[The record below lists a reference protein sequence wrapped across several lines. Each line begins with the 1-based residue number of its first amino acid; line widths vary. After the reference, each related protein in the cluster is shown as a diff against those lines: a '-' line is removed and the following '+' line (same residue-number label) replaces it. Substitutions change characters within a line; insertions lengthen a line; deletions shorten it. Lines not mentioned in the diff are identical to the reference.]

1 MFQFSYKNSNP
12 YALTYCI
19 PFLLSTQVPTSVKA
33 KAAQDKQLD
42 IKVEN
47 FSIAAKGKD
56 LFINASL
63 QITHGRRYGLVGPNG
78 HGKTTLLRHIA
89 SRAIN
94 IPSNIDVLL
103 CEQEVV
109 ADATPAFEM
118 VLKSDTKRIELLA
131 ESEKLKLQLDTN
143 HSQELV
149 DRYNEVH
156 EELTAMKADAAEGK
170 ARRILAGLGFT
181 PRMMERSTKDL
192 SGGWRM
198 RVSLARALFL
208 EPTFLLLDEP
218 TNHLDLNAVI
228 WLDNYLQA
236 WKKTLLIVS
245 HDQSFLDNVC
255 TDIIHLDQQKLFY
268 YRGNYNSFKVMLTQ
282 RRKEQLREYEKQE
295 KRLRELKQSG
305 MSSKQAVAKN
315 QREALTRKQV
325 KCRQQLGGADDHG
338 TAAAPQLL
346 SKPKEY
352 VVKFHFPNPP
362 PLSPP
367 LLGLHNVTFAY
378 SGQKPLFKDLNFGV
392 DMSSRI
398 SIVGPNGVG
407 KSTFLKLLT
416 GEVEP
421 TQGERRISHRVKIG
435 KYDQHSADQLDLSLA
450 PTEYLQKLFNISY
463 QEARSTLG
471 KFGLESHAHT
481 IANAD
486 LSGGQRA
493 RVAFAE
499 LSRRCP
505 DILILDEPTNNLD
518 IESIDALA
526 LAINEYEG
534 GVIIVSHDQR
544 LIRDT
549 NCTLWVIEDCTINEI
564 DGDFDDYRREIL
576 HALGEELFNPSLVA
590 AAAGCLS

>member
-1 MFQFSYKNSNP
+1 
-12 YALTYCI
+12 
-19 PFLLSTQVPTSVKA
+19 
-33 KAAQDKQLD
+33 
-42 IKVEN
+42 
-47 FSIAAKGKD
+47 
-56 LFINASL
+56 
-63 QITHGRRYGLVGPNG
+63 
-78 HGKTTLLRHIA
+78 
-89 SRAIN
+89 
-94 IPSNIDVLL
+94 
-103 CEQEVV
+103 
-109 ADATPAFEM
+109 M
-118 VLKSDTKRIELLA
+118 VLKSDTKRIELLT

-181 PRMMERSTKDL
+181 PRMMERPTKDL

-268 YRGNYNSFKVMLTQ
+268 YRGNYNSFKIMLTQ

-295 KRLRELKQSG
+295 KRLRELKQGG
-305 MSSKQAVAKN
+305 MSNKQAVAKN

-325 KCRQQLGGADDHG
+325 KCRQQFSGTDDRG

-346 SKPKEY
+346 SKPKDY

-362 PLSPP
+362 PMSPP
-367 LLGLHNVTFAY
+367 LLGLHSVTFAY
-378 SGQKPLFKDLNFGV
+378 PGQKPLFNDLNFGV

-534 GVIIVSHDQR
+534 GVVIVSHDQR

-576 HALGEELFNPSLVA
+576 HALGEELFNPSVVA